1 VSSRKIK
8 EKLGYVPRRTIE
20 DAVRDLCAAF
30 KAGKLPDSLADDRY
44 FNVKTVQRLALQ

>member
-1 VSSRKIK
+1 M
-8 EKLGYVPRRTIE
+8 
-20 DAVRDLCAAF
+20 RDLCAAF